1 MAFIGALSGVPIVDA
16 AEERQNVAAENTPTT
31 PGFAKTNSFAV
42 PAGPEPARGW
52 VLVSRIALDT
62 LDLNGRHTLTFA
74 FRNNSGVITQS
85 ITWQNL
91 VIARE
96 PSTVDSALVPAAPE
110 TVCLVEL
117 ADVRHLLKNT
127 MPPYN
132 GPTILTQYNVR
143 APAYQGASDDTKYYA
158 SSLNAGA
165 HWTWS
170 TMIGDIWAT
179 MSVELGSF
187 PGLPFSP
194 DGVPEGWYFQGVLA
208 YDALTEVLTRIG
220 CELKPDLTQ
229 ASGQQFRIVQIGTA
243 DATSDATLAA
253 AELASLKIF
262 DAEYQ
267 SQYLGTV
274 PYGVKVLFHRQEN
287 YGGVEQTGIQT
298 SAQWI
303 TSNVYSVPVVGPYSN
318 YIESGIYAPIYDD
331 LPAIYDVSNAIT
343 NAAACATRAA
353 ERCADYFRMYT
364 GLGGG
369 RLWKRY
375 SGLLSITAGSTLKGV
390 RWIAQGDVP
399 GSEVGIFTE
408 IIRTPS
414 LWLGISDG
422 GEWQDCCAS
431 ATKLH
436 TPNLR
441 PAWPNYP
448 GVAQVIELSSATIN
462 ADGYYPATVEKRDAS
477 GGTWVDKENC
487 WGLDLAGA
495 TSGLTVGRRYNARLC
510 GYKITSG
517 DGRPEYA
524 FDSGPTSSSGGTLTV
539 NLHVYFANTTWTKPA
554 NLVCAEIWV
563 QGDGGGGGGAWSGA
577 SWPGASGGG
586 AGGFAY
592 DKLNAAALS
601 ATESIT
607 VGSGGAGGV
616 GGSGSPT
623 DGGTGTGSSFGSH
636 MTVNGGAGGPSN
648 GTNSSFVINSGAVP
662 SSYGV
667 IYSYTRTASTP
678 GGTSSGGSLN
688 IAGGDGGVGTA
699 LIDGGATNGISS
711 GGAGGASPFGA
722 GGAMGIALNAAA
734 GYGSGGA
741 GASFLKQTG
750 TANYSGGAGAGGVVI
765 VKEYIF
771 V

>member
-143 APAYQGASDDTKYYA
+143 APAYQGATDDTKYYA

-229 ASGQQFRIVQIGTA
+229 ASGLQFGIVQIGAA

-253 AELASLKIF
+253 AELANLKIF

-274 PYGVKVLFHRQEN
+274 PYGVKVLFHRQED

-303 TSNVYSVPVVGPYSN
+303 TSNVYSVPVVGPYSS
-318 YIESGIYAPIYDD
+318 YTESGIYAPIYDD

-353 ERCADYFRMYT
+353 ERSADYFRMYT

-422 GEWQDCCAS
+422 GQWQDCCAS

-448 GVAQVIELSSATIN
+448 VVAQVIELSSATIN
-462 ADGYYPATVEKRDAS
+462 ADGCYPATVEKRDAS

-510 GYKITSG
+510 GYKTTSA
-517 DGRPEYA
+517 DGRPVYA
-524 FDSGPTSSSGGTLTV
+524 FDSGPS
-539 NLHVYFANTTWTKPA
+539 
-554 NLVCAEIWV
+554 
-563 QGDGGGGGGAWSGA
+563 GGGGGGAVSCKVTIFTSSGTWTKDA
-577 SWPGASGGG
+577 KCLWADIEGVGPGGGGGCPPSGGTNWGTG
-586 AGGFAY
+586 AGGSAGGYARRTVLGSSLGATETVTITTGGAAGTPSANGGDGSGTTSFGTWITCTKGLGGPGNGATSSTVGGITY
-592 DKLNAAALS
+592 YFGSSVPQLGGIGSNGDVNLVGFPATGGVATGIMVGATGYILNAYGGNGGSTPL
-601 ATESIT
+601 
-607 VGSGGAGGV
+607 GSGGLGGV
-616 GGSGSPT
+616 Y
-623 DGGTGTGSSFGSH
+623 
-636 MTVNGGAGGPSN
+636 V
-648 GTNSSFVINSGAVP
+648 SGAQAG
-662 SSYGV
+662 SD
-667 IYSYTRTASTP
+667 
-678 GGTSSGGSLN
+678 GT
-688 IAGGDGGVGTA
+688 
-699 LIDGGATNGISS
+699 
-711 GGAGGASPFGA
+711 
-722 GGAMGIALNAAA
+722 
-734 GYGSGGA
+734 GYGSGGG
-741 GASFLKQTG
+741 GASAQG
-750 TANYSGGAGAGGVVI
+750 TIGGGLLGGVGRPGVI
-765 VKEYIF
+765 IVREYLSA
-771 V
+771 